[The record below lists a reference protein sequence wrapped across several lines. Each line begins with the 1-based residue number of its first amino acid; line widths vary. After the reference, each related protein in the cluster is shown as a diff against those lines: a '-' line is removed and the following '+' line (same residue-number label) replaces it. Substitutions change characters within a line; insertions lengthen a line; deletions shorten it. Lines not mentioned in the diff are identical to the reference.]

1 MLGDDI
7 VQVLDGIFVC
17 ESAAGSPPALHVPP
31 LEGTEPAPFEP
42 VPAHPVPRWH
52 FSFLQNGPDQ
62 ANVCAAVSP
71 TWGDGSFSWCA
82 VC

>member
-1 MLGDDI
+1 MLGDDV

-42 VPAHPVPRWH
+42 VPTHPVPRWH
-52 FSFLQNGPDQ
+52 FSFLQDGPDQ
-62 ANVCAAVSP
+62 AKVCAPVSP
-71 TWGDGSFSWCA
+71 TWGDGAFSWCA